1 MAKLAYRPFALVLSV
16 LGGLL
21 ASMLFRQLWKRVSDE
36 GDPPKPKESAYGWRE
51 LLAASMLQGAL
62 YGLVKAAVD
71 RGGARTF
78 ESLTGVWPGD

>member
-1 MAKLAYRPFALVLSV
+1 
-16 LGGLL
+16 
-21 ASMLFRQLWKRVSDE
+21 VSDE